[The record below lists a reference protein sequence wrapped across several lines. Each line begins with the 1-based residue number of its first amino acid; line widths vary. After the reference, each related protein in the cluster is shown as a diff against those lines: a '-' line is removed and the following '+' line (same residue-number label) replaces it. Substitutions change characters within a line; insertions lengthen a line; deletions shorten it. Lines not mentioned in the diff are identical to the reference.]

1 MSKVVELTTA
11 DEPRD
16 VIHEAVQLLS
26 EGRLVCVPS
35 ETIYLVA
42 CDALN
47 AAGLDRLSA
56 LGQKLPA
63 ARCSLAVGDA
73 DAAVDYVPKMSE
85 LGQRLCRRC
94 WPGPVMLSFDRSDV
108 GGVFNA
114 LPEACRELVM
124 PNGQLRLSVPADD
137 VVQAISRLMP
147 NPLVLLGIQRSSD
160 VPKTAEDAGR
170 LYEGAADL
178 LIDGG
183 TCRYGEPAT
192 EVHVSG
198 DEWEVVH
205 ESVVTER
212 TMRRLASHVY
222 LFVCT
227 GNTCRSPMAEAM
239 FRKMLTE
246 RLECSED
253 ELADRGHI
261 VASAGIAAAMGGR
274 PSAESV
280 EIMREKGIDLHQHAS
295 QPLTGNLLH
304 AADYVY
310 TMTSGHRDSI
320 LYEAPLAEER
330 VSVLSRDGGDI
341 SDPIGCGIDK
351 YKECAEQIE
360 RNLKA
365 VMANLFE
372 DGKQK

>member
-26 EGRLVCVPS
+26 EGGLVCLPS

-47 AAGLDRLSA
+47 DAGLQRLAA
-56 LGQKLPA
+56 LRQNIPA
-63 ARCSLAVGDA
+63 ENCSLAVRDA
-73 DAAVDYVPKMSE
+73 DAAVDFVPEMTD
-85 LGQRLCRRC
+85 LGRRLCRRC
-94 WPGPVMLSFDRSDV
+94 WPGPVTLSFDQSAT
-108 GGVFNA
+108 GGAFDAFSSVCQA
-114 LPEACRELVM
+114 AVM
-124 PNGQLRLSVPADD
+124 PEGRLRLSAPANEF
-137 VVQAISRLMP
+137 VQAVLRLMP
-147 NPLVLLGIQRSSD
+147 NPLVLLGIQGAAD
-160 VPKTAEDAGR
+160 VPQTAGEAAIMYGD
-170 LYEGAADL
+170 AADL

-183 TCRYGEPAT
+183 PCRYGEPAT

-198 DEWEVVH
+198 DNWDVVF
-205 ESVVTER
+205 ESTVTER
-212 TMRRLASHVY
+212 TVRRLASHVY

-227 GNTCRSPMAEAM
+227 GNTCRSPMAEAL

-246 RLECSED
+246 RLGCTED

-274 PSAESV
+274 PSPESV
-280 EIMREKGIDLHQHAS
+280 KILQAKGIDLNQHAS
-295 QPLTGNLLH
+295 QPLTGNLLQ
-304 AADYVY
+304 AADHVY

-330 VSVLSRDGGDI
+330 VTVLSREGGDI
-341 SDPIGCGIDK
+341 SDPIGCGMDQ
-351 YKECAEQIE
+351 YVECANQIE
-360 RNLKA
+360 HNLKA
-365 VMANLFE
+365 LIEEIFE
-372 DGKQK
+372 D